1 MADDL
6 TFTDVVDFLSDREG
20 GKVYVEIGTRD
31 VENQQQPADAFIL
44 KLHGHRLGKVED
56 ATDESGERSAPMIRL
71 EPIDTSGSTDDDNET
86 RLFINP
92 GQVTRIE
99 GVRGQGLKVW
109 LDDTL
114 YIGLM

>member
-20 GKVYVEIGTRD
+20 GEVYVEIGTRD
-31 VENQQQPADAFIL
+31 VENPVQPADAFIL

-56 ATDESGERSAPMIRL
+56 AADEGGERKAPMIRL
-71 EPIDTSGSTDDDNET
+71 DPIDGGENET
-86 RLFINP
+86 RLYINP
-92 GQVTRIE
+92 RQVTKVE

-109 LDDTL
+109 LDDSV
-114 YIGLM
+114 YVGLT

>member
-20 GKVYVEIGTRD
+20 GEVYVEIGTRD
-31 VENQQQPADAFIL
+31 VENPQQPADAFIL
-44 KLHGHRLGKVED
+44 KLHRHRLGKVED
-56 ATDESGERSAPMIRL
+56 ATDEGGERGAPMIRL
-71 EPIDTSGSTDDDNET
+71 EPVDATGENET

-92 GQVTRIE
+92 GQVTKVE

-109 LDDTL
+109 LDDTV
-114 YIGLM
+114 YIGLT

>member
-31 VENQQQPADAFIL
+31 LENQQQPADAFIL

-56 ATDESGERSAPMIRL
+56 ASDEGGERKAPMIRL
-71 EPIDTSGSTDDDNET
+71 EPIGSEDSENET

-92 GQVTRIE
+92 GQVTKVE

-109 LDDTL
+109 LDDTV
-114 YIGLM
+114 YIGLT